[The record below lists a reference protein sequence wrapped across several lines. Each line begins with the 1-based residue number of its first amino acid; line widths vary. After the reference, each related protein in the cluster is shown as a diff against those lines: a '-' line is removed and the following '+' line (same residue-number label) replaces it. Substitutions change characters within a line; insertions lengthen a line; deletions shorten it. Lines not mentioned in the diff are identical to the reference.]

1 MINASAGIAHPISRP
16 HPSQNLVALYG
27 LNEIAASVARKD
39 PKTGEKIN
47 KLRKSYE
54 GKVKDFGL
62 SGKNKA
68 VSAPN
73 EFTGL
78 IAFPDEEWHNQ
89 RLMGKELAKGFSED
103 MLSKLVAATNLAPGK
118 LPTEEHDRWRNTLA
132 IEEVVPR
139 NAIQPAQVNKAVQK
153 QPVYVANTANNLLRP
168 DILRPKRRGTK
179 RRYDEDSFEGYGEG
193 YGDDAGTGVSDDGD
207 DDLGGAGAKKKRRK
221 VSTDSEYNDKVKR
234 PKRRRPR
241 K

>member
-1 MINASAGIAHPISRP
+1 
-16 HPSQNLVALYG
+16 VALYG
-27 LNEIAASVARKD
+27 LNKIAASVARKD

-118 LPTEEHDRWRNTLA
+118 LPAEEQERWRNTLA
-132 IEEVVPR
+132 IEEPAPR
-139 NAIQPAQVNKAVQK
+139 NALQPAPVNKTVQK
-153 QPVYVANTANNLLRP
+153 QPMHVANPTNNLLKP
-168 DILRPKRRGTK
+168 EIPRPKRKGTK

-207 DDLGGAGAKKKRRK
+207 DDPDGAGAKKKRRK
-221 VSTDSEYNDKVKR
+221 VSTNSGHIGK
-234 PKRRRPR
+234 PKRSKRQHSPKVRSYAVGSRERPIDLT
-241 K
+241 

>member
-1 MINASAGIAHPISRP
+1 M
-16 HPSQNLVALYG
+16 
-27 LNEIAASVARKD
+27 AASVARKD

-62 SGKNKA
+62 AGKNKA

-89 RLMGKELAKGFSED
+89 RLMGKELEKGFSQEI
-103 MLSKLVAATNLAPGK
+103 LSKLEAATTLAPGK
-118 LPTEEHDRWRNTLA
+118 LAVDEHERWRNILA
-132 IEEVVPR
+132 IEDAPR
-139 NAIQPAQVNKAVQK
+139 IAVQQAPASK
-153 QPVYVANTANNLLRP
+153 TVLKSTQLASPANALRP
-168 DILRPKRRGTK
+168 DIPRPKRKGTK

-193 YGDDAGTGVSDDGD
+193 FADDTGTGVSDDGD
-207 DDLGGAGAKKKRRK
+207 DDHGVSSTKRRK
-221 VSTDSEYNDKVKR
+221 RKVSHESSEWSTRLCVR
-234 PKRRRPR
+234 ALRR
-241 K
+241 